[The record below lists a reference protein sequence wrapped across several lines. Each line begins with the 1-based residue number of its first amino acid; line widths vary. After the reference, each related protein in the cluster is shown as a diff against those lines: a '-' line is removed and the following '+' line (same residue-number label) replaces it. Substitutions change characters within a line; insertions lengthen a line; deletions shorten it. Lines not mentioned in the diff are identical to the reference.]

1 MKTNP
6 SPSKNPWPTLTGD
19 EIARRIRMAREY
31 RARRLVRMA
40 AFLTRRRQLIAEAR
54 SHLNDVKTLLSASD
68 DEL

>member
-1 MKTNP
+1 
-6 SPSKNPWPTLTGD
+6 
-19 EIARRIRMAREY
+19 MAREY

-54 SHLNDVKTLLSASD
+54 SDLNDVKNLLSASD